1 MFSQSWIHHRTISVG
16 PNFWGPSSS
25 AAKLFHQKS
34 STIEHLGILSYN
46 EALGM
51 IDELDKKILNM
62 LIANGRQSSREIT
75 KKLAEAGFKIS
86 ERGLGKRI
94 ARLERENII
103 TGYTAIVDMKRVNM
117 AIPRLVTVKLS
128 SPKDFVQRLSDMK
141 NYLAEAPFCDFSA
154 RSNGS
159 FDWIELKFFNN
170 IEQANAE
177 ADLYRTWFGDII
189 EDYQSYDLDVYKFG
203 WQLFEEKD
211 FHTFMQ
217 YMQKKSDQKP
227 TIKKTS
233 RYLEPQ
239 LSVK

>member
-1 MFSQSWIHHRTISVG
+1 
-16 PNFWGPSSS
+16 
-25 AAKLFHQKS
+25 
-34 STIEHLGILSYN
+34 
-46 EALGM
+46 M
-51 IDELDKKILNM
+51 IDDLDRKILNM

-75 KKLAEAGFKIS
+75 KKLAEEGFKIS

-94 ARLERENII
+94 ARLEREKII

-117 AIPRLVTVKLS
+117 AVPRLITVKLS
-128 SPKDFVQRLSDMK
+128 SPKDFVQRLTEMKQYLSD
-141 NYLAEAPFCDFSA
+141 APFCDFSA

-170 IEQANAE
+170 TEQANAE

-211 FHTFMQ
+211 FHAFMQ
-217 YMQKKSDQKP
+217 QMQKKVEEKP
-227 TIKKTS
+227 IASSNKKQS
-233 RYLEPQ
+233 NYLKYQ
-239 LSVK
+239 LSA

>member
-1 MFSQSWIHHRTISVG
+1 
-16 PNFWGPSSS
+16 
-25 AAKLFHQKS
+25 
-34 STIEHLGILSYN
+34 
-46 EALGM
+46 M
-51 IDELDKKILNM
+51 IDELDKKILNL

-75 KKLAEAGFKIS
+75 KKLSLEGIKIS

-94 ARLERENII
+94 ARLEHNKII

-117 AIPRLVTVKLS
+117 GVARLVTVKLS
-128 SPKDFVQRLSDMK
+128 SPTDFVQRLADMK
-141 NYLAEAPFCDFSA
+141 EYLAGAPFCDFSA

-170 IEQANAE
+170 VEQANEE

-211 FHTFMQ
+211 FDSFMKFT
-217 YMQKKSDQKP
+217 QKKSEHQLMA
-227 TIKKTS
+227 KKDS
-233 RYLEPQ
+233 QYLVPQ
-239 LSVK
+239 LRA

>member
-1 MFSQSWIHHRTISVG
+1 
-16 PNFWGPSSS
+16 
-25 AAKLFHQKS
+25 
-34 STIEHLGILSYN
+34 
-46 EALGM
+46 M
-51 IDELDKKILNM
+51 IDDLDKKILNM

-75 KKLAEAGFKIS
+75 KKLGEEGFKIS

-94 ARLERENII
+94 ARLERDKII
-103 TGYTAIVDMKRVNM
+103 TGYTAIVDMKKVNM
-117 AIPRLVTVKLS
+117 GIPRLVTVKLS

-141 NYLAEAPFCDFSA
+141 EYLADAPFCDFSA

-170 IEQANAE
+170 VEQANAE

-211 FHTFMQ
+211 FHAFMQ
-217 YMQKKSDQKP
+217 FMQKKSESKP
-227 TIKKTS
+227 SMKKGS
-233 RYLEPQ
+233 EYLKYEI
-239 LSVK
+239 SA

>member
-1 MFSQSWIHHRTISVG
+1 
-16 PNFWGPSSS
+16 
-25 AAKLFHQKS
+25 
-34 STIEHLGILSYN
+34 
-46 EALGM
+46 M
-51 IDELDKKILNM
+51 IDDLDKKILNM

-75 KKLAEAGFKIS
+75 KKLGEEGFKIS

-94 ARLERENII
+94 AKLERDKII
-103 TGYTAIVDMKRVNM
+103 TGYTAIVDMKKVNM
-117 AIPRLVTVKLS
+117 GIPRLVTVKLS

-141 NYLAEAPFCDFSA
+141 EYLADAPFCDFSA

-211 FHTFMQ
+211 FHA
-217 YMQKKSDQKP
+217 YMQFMHKKSESTP
-227 TIKKTS
+227 PMKKGS
-233 RYLEPQ
+233 EYLKYEI
-239 LSVK
+239 SA